1 MSHKKHPRPDATT
14 TRNQHRRGGM
24 LLFTSATIAL
34 TLPGTKLPTPPVVI
48 LPGFG
53 NADID
58 YITPLGA
65 DADVGLK
72 ACLEKRGFSNV
83 EVVQVDRTDWLR
95 VAGGLLDADFRAG
108 EATPDG
114 RAFGWY
120 LERTGEAVRKAK
132 ASAAA
137 AGDAD
142 ARVLLLGHSAGGWL
156 ARAALGDGTP
166 ESSLARI
173 TANEDVCGLVT
184 LGTPHL
190 PPPKGTEDSTRGVLR
205 YVDAQYP
212 GAALDCLAY
221 VTVAGSAVTADKN
234 ADRGSLERVAA
245 NSYPLV
251 SGPAAGEG
259 GVGDSIVPLEA
270 AHLPGSG
277 VQRIT
282 LEEATHSIGSPDS
295 WYGSDAVVDDWLPQ
309 AQKAVAKSGG
319 GPSGFQQIKKYGA
332 AGTLAYILTEL
343 AFWVVAFPVASTTYF
358 QTFGHWPD
366 FLNVADDR
374 TAVLGFI
381 FAGANIAR
389 LAVPLRLGAAF
400 ALVPWVDENIVNR
413 FGIGGGEE
421 KQ

>member
-1 MSHKKHPRPDATT
+1 
-14 TRNQHRRGGM
+14 M
-24 LLFTSATIAL
+24 LLPSATIAL
-34 TLPGTKLPTPPVVI
+34 ALPGGATLPTLPGAKLATPPIVI

-65 DADVGLK
+65 DESVGLK
-72 ACLEKRGFSNV
+72 ACLEARGFSTV
-83 EVVQVDRTDWLR
+83 EVVPVDRTDWLR

-108 EATPDG
+108 KATPDG

-120 LERTGEAVRKAK
+120 LERTGAAVRQAK
-132 ASAAA
+132 ASAIA

-142 ARVLLLGHSAGGWL
+142 ARVLLIGHSAGGWL
-156 ARAALGDGTP
+156 GRAALGDGTP
-166 ESSLARI
+166 ESSLARL
-173 TANEDVCGLVT
+173 TALEDVCGLVT

-190 PPPKGTEDSTRGVLR
+190 PPPEGTEDSTRGVLR
-205 YVDAQYP
+205 YVDANYP
-212 GAALDCLAY
+212 GAALDGLAY

-234 ADRGSLERVAA
+234 AERGSLERVAA

-270 AHLPGSG
+270 AHLPGDR
-277 VQRIT
+277 VERIT

-309 AQKAVAKSGG
+309 AQKAVAKGG
-319 GPSGFQQIKKYGA
+319 GDGLSGFQQIKKFGA

-343 AFWVVAFPVASTTYF
+343 AFWVVAFPVAFTTYY

-366 FLNVADDR
+366 FVNVPDDR

-400 ALVPWVDENIVNR
+400 ALVPWVDENIVKR
-413 FGIGGGEE
+413 FGVGGGEDDDGSA
-421 KQ
+421 

>member
-1 MSHKKHPRPDATT
+1 MVVPITT
-14 TRNQHRRGGM
+14 M
-24 LLFTSATIAL
+24 AL

-58 YITPLGA
+58 YVTPLGA
-65 DADVGLK
+65 DESVGLK
-72 ACLEKRGFSNV
+72 ACLEKRGFDTV
-83 EVVQVDRTDWLR
+83 EVVPVDRADWLR

-108 EATPDG
+108 EGTPDG

-132 ASAAA
+132 ANAAA
-137 AGDAD
+137 AGDTD
-142 ARVLLLGHSAGGWL
+142 ARVLLVGHSAGGWL

-173 TANEDVCGLVT
+173 NAKEDVCGLVT
-184 LGTPHL
+184 LGTPHM
-190 PPPKGTEDSTRGVLR
+190 PPPEDTEDSTRGVLR
-205 YVDAQYP
+205 YVDKRYP
-212 GAALDCLAY
+212 GAALDGLAY
-221 VTVAGSAVTADKN
+221 VTVAGSAVTADKD
-234 ADRGSLERVAA
+234 AARGSLERVAA

-251 SGPAAGEG
+251 SGPAAAEG

-270 AHLPGSG
+270 AHLPGAG

-282 LEEATHSIGSPDS
+282 LEEATHSIGSPES

-309 AQKAVAKSGG
+309 AQKAVAKGG
-319 GPSGFQQIKKYGA
+319 GGLSGFQQIKKFGT

-343 AFWVVAFPVASTTYF
+343 AFWVVAFPVAFTTYY

-366 FLNVADDR
+366 FINVPDDR

-400 ALVPWVDENIVNR
+400 ALVPWVDENIVKR
-413 FGIGGGEE
+413 FGVGGAEE
-421 KQ
+421 NEATQQ